1 MSATAAPAAEV
12 PADVGRPLAGRD
24 DTPETTIARDMALRA
39 ARWAVVPIA
48 VCGAGWG
55 IAGGV
60 SAAFAV
66 VIVAVNFLFSAWLI
80 TTTARIGYGA
90 LMAAVLGGYV
100 LRLGLITLAVLP
112 VKDAAWIEL
121 VPLGATLIVA
131 HLGLL
136 FWELRYVSASMAF
149 PGLKPAAP
157 SEKEIATR

>member
-1 MSATAAPAAEV
+1 MSTTAAPLVEA
-12 PADVGRPLAGRD
+12 PADADRPLAGRD
-24 DTPETTIARDMALRA
+24 ETPETTIARDMALRA
-39 ARWAVVPIA
+39 ARWAPVPVAI
-48 VCGAGWG
+48 CGLGWG
-55 IAGGV
+55 VAGAV

-66 VIVAVNFLFSAWLI
+66 AIVAVNFLFAAWLL

-90 LMAAVLGGYV
+90 MMGAALGGYV
-100 LRLGLITLAVLP
+100 LRLGLITVAVLA

-121 VPLGATLIVA
+121 MPLGLTLIVA

-136 FWELRYVSASMAF
+136 CWELRYVSASLAF